1 MRLRYWIAPIA
12 AVALLAAVWL
22 VARSGLSNLVF
33 RGTPVELTILALN
46 DFHGNLQ
53 PPAGGIRVADPA
65 DKTKKIAIAAG
76 GAEHLATLV
85 KERRQAHKNSVF
97 VAAGDLIGASPL
109 LSALFHDEPTI
120 ESLSLMGLDV
130 ASVGNHEFDEG
141 RDELLRMQNGGCH
154 PTDGCRGPHPFLGAK
169 FRYLAASTIEKA
181 TGEPLLPAYAVREFD
196 GIPVA
201 FIGLTLKATP
211 LVVNPSGV
219 ATLEFRDEAE
229 TVNAL
234 VPTLKARGIE
244 AIVVL
249 IHEGGF
255 PTGDYNECPGISGPI
270 VNIVSKFDKAVD
282 IVVSGHTHQAY
293 VCNIDGRLVTSA
305 DKYGTILTEID
316 VKLDPRTRDVISAQA
331 GNTIV
336 RTDTYAKDAAQ
347 SALIAAYEERATP
360 IASRPAGRIT
370 DSLLR
375 DPNRAG
381 ESVLGDIV
389 ADAQLAATKAAD
401 KGGAVIAITNPG
413 GIRNSVIK
421 NGDGTVT
428 YADVF
433 ASQPFRN
440 QLVTMTLTGAQLK
453 QALEQQWTAPSFVRI
468 LQISHGLSVS
478 YDASR
483 PIGERI
489 QAITLNGTPIDP
501 QARYRVT
508 VNDFLASGG
517 DGFSTFKEGTER
529 RTGIYDVDALDAYF
543 KANSP
548 LSPHQPERIQRLNP

>member
-1 MRLRYWIAPIA
+1 MRIRSWVISIG
-12 AVALLAAVWL
+12 ALAL
-22 VARSGLSNLVF
+22 VAAAWFFYGPGSTQ
-33 RGTPVELTILALN
+33 RGTVSLTILALN
-46 DFHGNLQ
+46 DFHGNLH
-53 PPAGGIRVADPA
+53 PPPGGVRIADPS
-65 DKTKKIAIAAG
+65 DSSKRIAVPAG

-85 KERRQAHKNSVF
+85 KQRREGKANTIF
-97 VAAGDLIGASPL
+97 VAAGDLIGASPF

-120 ESLSLMGLDV
+120 EALSLMGLDV

-141 RDELLRMQNGGCH
+141 RDELLRMQRGGCH

-169 FRYLAASTIEKA
+169 FKYLAASTFEKA
-181 TGEPLLPAYAVREFD
+181 TGKTLLPAYEIRQFD
-196 GIPVA
+196 GVPVA

-211 LVVNPSGV
+211 LVVNPAGV
-219 ATLEFRDEAE
+219 TTLEFRDESE

-234 VPTLKARGIE
+234 IPELRAKGVE

-255 PTGDYNECPGISGPI
+255 PTGDYNECPGITGPI
-270 VNIVSKFDKAVD
+270 VNIVNRFDKAVD
-282 IVVSGHTHQAY
+282 IVVTGHTHQAY
-293 VCNIDGRLVTSA
+293 ICDIGGRLVTSA

-316 VKLDPRTRDVISAQA
+316 VTLDRKTRDIVTAKA

-336 RTDTYAKDAAQ
+336 RTDAFAKDAEQ
-347 SALIAAYEERATP
+347 TRLIAAYDERAMP
-360 IASRPAGRIT
+360 IAGRPSGRISE
-370 DSLLR
+370 SLLR

-389 ADAQLAATKAAD
+389 ADAQLAATAAQD

-413 GIRNSVIK
+413 GIRSSLFR

-440 QLVTMTLTGAQLK
+440 QLVTMTLTGAQIR
-453 QALEQQWTAPSFVRI
+453 QALEQQWTAPTFPRI
-468 LQISHGLSVS
+468 LQVS
-478 YDASR
+478 RGFRFAWDSTR
-483 PIGERI
+483 PVGERVLPDSV
-489 QAITLNGTPIDP
+489 TLNGSPIEAG
-501 QARYRVT
+501 ARYRVT

-517 DGFSTFKEGTER
+517 DGFSVFKDGTER
-529 RTGIYDVDALDAYF
+529 RTGIYDVDALDAWF

-548 LSPHQPERIQRLNP
+548 VSPHAPERIQRLD